1 MPFLKEFTIS
11 NLTKIILWKII
22 PGELDEKHLSDYDK
36 ALLRI
41 RKSTNSKEYF
51 LAVRKILKNEN
62 PELFINYDFN
72 GKPYLNIQKGIS
84 ISHSNK
90 IVAVGIS
97 NEKDFGIDIQY
108 NTDKIFKIKHKF
120 LSEMDKELIKNRDDL
135 ESLTMI
141 WTAKESIY
149 KALGVKGISFSKNII
164 IDKDLEEKK
173 SCKGYYINEN
183 EKTKFNLNFFYVDG
197 YTICYA
203 NHVRSDKS
211 DKKIIEN

>member
-1 MPFLKEFTIS
+1 MPFLKDFIINNS
-11 NLTKIILWKII
+11 TKIILWKII
-22 PGELDEKHLSDYDK
+22 PGELDQNHLNENDK
-36 ALLRI
+36 GLFKK
-41 RKSTNSKEYF
+41 RKGKNSKEYF

-62 PELFINYDFN
+62 PELLIKYDLN
-72 GKPYLNIQKGIS
+72 GKPHLNIQKGIS
-84 ISHSNK
+84 ISHSNE

-108 NTDKIFKIKHKF
+108 KTNKILKIKHKF
-120 LSEMDKELIKNRDDL
+120 LSEMDNVSMTNKYDL
-135 ESLTMI
+135 ESLTML

-183 EKTKFNLNFFYVDG
+183 EKTIFNLIFFYVDG
-197 YTICYA
+197 YTICCA
-203 NHVRSDKS
+203 NKVRSDKS
-211 DKKIIEN
+211 DKKIIKN